1 MTKVWTESYTTS
13 KSLAIHKWHGNA
25 QASSHLTTF
34 FGSGTCTFFKTWKK
48 QSQLSVSTVHRAEK
62 NSRLVKPCNLCPL
75 PMSEHRYRCHYWL
88 PNQFRQHY
96 WTWMCQRH
104 LASRCKYYF
113 ILFQYCF
120 SYLAQYF
127 LRRGMN
133 ILYIILASPQWRM
146 MYCSS
151 LKKKVVN
158 TTGCPSKDL
167 GSKQQRNV
175 SQVAGPSSCESS
187 EACRT
192 NLDIHVVIQAPKSKL
207 PWVSKWGL

>member
-1 MTKVWTESYTTS
+1 MAWKCTS
-13 KSLAIHKWHGNA
+13 IIPPDHLFWIWHLHFLQDLEKA
-25 QASSHLTTF
+25 A
-34 FGSGTCTFFKTWKK
+34 
-48 QSQLSVSTVHRAEK
+48 SQLSVSVLRAER

-75 PMSEHRYRCHYWL
+75 PMSEHPYRCHYWL

-96 WTWMCQRH
+96 WTWMCQRY
-104 LASRCKYYF
+104 LATRCEYYF

-127 LRRGMN
+127 LRRRDEYSIYNPG
-133 ILYIILASPQWRM
+133 PQWRM
-146 MYCSS
+146 MYCNS

-158 TTGCPSKDL
+158 TAGCPSKDL

-192 NLDIHVVIQAPKSKL
+192 NLDIL
-207 PWVSKWGL
+207 GLFPTPQVQGV